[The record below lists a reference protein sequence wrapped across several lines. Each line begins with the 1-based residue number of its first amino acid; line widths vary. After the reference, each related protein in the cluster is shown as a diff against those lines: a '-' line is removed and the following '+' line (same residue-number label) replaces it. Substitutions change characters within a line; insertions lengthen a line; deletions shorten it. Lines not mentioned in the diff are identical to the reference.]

1 MRSFDVS
8 VLTASLAGSLG
19 IGLIAT
25 TALRRH
31 RARRSAESARVPR
44 NERRRIDV
52 VAIDEHAP
60 SVREREQ
67 DA

>member
-1 MRSFDVS
+1 MTSFDLN
-8 VLTASLAGSLG
+8 VLTGSLAGGAG
-19 IGLIAT
+19 IAVVAT

-31 RARRSAESARVPR
+31 RGRRSAESARVPR

-60 SVREREQ
+60 SAREREQ